1 MGTFKISADST
12 RRPLFIDFDTY
23 TDGDL
28 DFKKEI
34 TDLMIND
41 LQEMQQ
47 VSALACKQN
56 DLVLFQRV
64 CHKIKA
70 TLDMLEDKE
79 LLDVVAQLKTSI
91 ADAELVKL
99 LDRLC
104 IDIIAS
110 LEESKSK

>member
-1 MGTFKISADST
+1 MGTFKISNDST

-23 TDGDL
+23 TDGDIE
-28 DFKKEI
+28 FKKEI

-47 VSALACKQN
+47 VLQLACKQN
-56 DLVLFQRV
+56 DLVLFHRV

-70 TLDMLEDKE
+70 TLDMLDDKE
-79 LLDVVAQLKTSI
+79 LLDVVAQLKISM
-91 ADAELVKL
+91 ADAEHIKL

-104 IDIIAS
+104 VDIIAS
-110 LEESKSK
+110 LNESK

>member
-1 MGTFKISADST
+1 MRTFRMST
-12 RRPLFIDFDTY
+12 DTARRPLFIDFDAY
-23 TDGDL
+23 TDGDPE
-28 DFKKEI
+28 FKKEI
-34 TDLMIND
+34 TDLMIDN

-47 VSALACKQN
+47 VLQIASKQN
-56 DLVLFQRV
+56 DLALFQKV

-79 LLDVVAQLKTSI
+79 LLEVVAQLKISM

-110 LEESKSK
+110 LNESK